1 MRKTLFSL
9 MAALGLAA
17 AVPAYSVNLSEPQRD
32 YPDFTYAAET
42 AVEAVVYVEVTVT
55 QTYQR
60 PQIDDPFF
68 RFFFGDELGQPQS
81 RERKGSG
88 SGVIIRP
95 DGYIVTNNHVV
106 SQATKVRVTLN
117 NNRSYDATVIGTDPA
132 TDVALIKIDATGLP
146 ALTFA
151 DSDKLRLGEWVL
163 AIGSPYDLRSTITA
177 GIVSAK
183 GRSMPNYTGEFK
195 IESFIQTDAA
205 VNPGNSGGALV
216 NKKGELVGVNTAI
229 ISQTGSYTGYSFAVP
244 SNIVKKTV
252 ADLMDFGTV
261 RRAKLGVM
269 MKPVDEKIAEEM
281 KLSTLEGVYIVE
293 VSKGGAAEKAG
304 IKEGDI
310 ILTVD
315 GKTVTSTSS
324 LQTIVN
330 GYHPGD
336 VAQVSFVR
344 SGKKHTVKVTF
355 TSDSETTP
363 KALEDGT
370 VLFYGAKLKAA
381 DSKTLSALRIKSGVE
396 VVSVGN
402 GQLAA
407 AGVQDGLIIRFV
419 NDQPVSKPQDVV
431 DQAGKAGRVVV
442 IEGVT
447 PAGRSVFFALPKEQ

>member
-1 MRKTLFSL
+1 
-9 MAALGLAA
+9 
-17 AVPAYSVNLSEPQRD
+17 
-32 YPDFTYAAET
+32 
-42 AVEAVVYVEVTVT
+42 
-55 QTYQR
+55 
-60 PQIDDPFF
+60 
-68 RFFFGDELGQPQS
+68 
-81 RERKGSG
+81 
-88 SGVIIRP
+88 
-95 DGYIVTNNHVV
+95 
-106 SQATKVRVTLN
+106 
-117 NNRSYDATVIGTDPA
+117 
-132 TDVALIKIDATGLP
+132 
-146 ALTFA
+146 
-151 DSDKLRLGEWVL
+151 
-163 AIGSPYDLRSTITA
+163 
-177 GIVSAK
+177 
-183 GRSMPNYTGEFK
+183 
-195 IESFIQTDAA
+195 
-205 VNPGNSGGALV
+205 
-216 NKKGELVGVNTAI
+216 
-229 ISQTGSYTGYSFAVP
+229 
-244 SNIVKKTV
+244 
-252 ADLMDFGTV
+252 MDFGTV

-304 IKEGDI
+304 IKEGDV